1 MFVRLVLFTGLRLGE
16 LLGLRW
22 EDIDFRAGI
31 LHVRRTL
38 NRLNKMKRPLQP
50 GEPTTEIVIQ
60 TPKSQN
66 SIRAI
71 PLLPAVLQ
79 ELQGWQY
86 VQQKDAEL
94 AGDQYNASG
103 YIVTNPLGGMIEP
116 RTFKDYYHQIL
127 QASGLCHVTF
137 HALRHRFASRAM
149 EQGMDPKTL
158 SEIMGHYSVSFT
170 LDT

>member
-1 MFVRLVLFTGLRLGE
+1 
-16 LLGLRW
+16 
-22 EDIDFRAGI
+22 
-31 LHVRRTL
+31 
-38 NRLNKMKRPLQP
+38 MKRPLQP

-71 PLLPAVLQ
+71 PLLPVVLQ

-103 YIVTNPLGGMIEP
+103 YIVTNPLGCESIVE
-116 RTFKDYYHQIL
+116 TEKKDDKRRKKRD
-127 QASGLCHVTF
+127 SKV
-137 HALRHRFASRAM
+137 
-149 EQGMDPKTL
+149 
-158 SEIMGHYSVSFT
+158 
-170 LDT
+170 